1 MRTLTYTL
9 DHKDVVNLLALDP
22 TLRPL
27 FEKATPL
34 TITLSHDPFSFMVFT
49 VLGQQLSTKV
59 ADLLY
64 ARLQDAVAPTLTPKT
79 LLTLSYDTLRSLGL
93 SDAKA
98 QTLLRV
104 AQATEEGYLDSHHL
118 SKPPHLVEA
127 HLCQLKGIGPWSAEM
142 FIMFVLDH
150 MDVFSVR
157 DLGLFK
163 AYNQFFETS
172 LTPSELT
179 ERATSWSPYRSLV
192 AHALW
197 HVWDSK

>member
-1 MRTLTYTL
+1 MRTLTYSL
-9 DHKDVVNLLALDP
+9 NHKDVVNLIALDP
-22 TLRPL
+22 TLQPL
-27 FEKATPL
+27 FEQATPL
-34 TITLSHDPFSFMVFT
+34 TITLSHDPFSFMAFT

-64 ARLQDAVAPTLTPKT
+64 ARLQDATSFSLTPKS
-79 LLTLSYDTLRSLGL
+79 LLELSYETLRSFGL
-93 SDAKA
+93 SNAKA
-98 QTLLRV
+98 QTLLRL
-104 AQATEEGYLDSHHL
+104 AQATEEGYLDPHHL
-118 SKPPHLVEA
+118 SKSPHLVQA

-142 FIMFVLDH
+142 FIMFVLDD

-163 AYNQFFETS
+163 AYNQFFNVA

-179 ERATSWSPYRSLV
+179 EKASTWSPYRSLV